1 MTDLIHKYSLQHL
14 HELTK
19 KPTPIVEQESEK
31 SHSDILK
38 IKKEQAEKQK
48 IPKYTIKSTDKATL
62 EEYDLKS
69 ALYQSMHTNK
79 RRTKESESIKK
90 PSTTKETPKDKA
102 PTKGSKTSKSASAK
116 EPVEEP
122 NAEVIME
129 DAGNDVVHDDDQPQA
144 ASEPKTYKTQNP
156 EWTCLESNNP
166 EGYRYPFNLSKPL
179 PLYGPLGHHAI
190 AVDYFFNNDL
200 EYLKTFD
207 PEVTYTLSITKTK
220 AARYEIKGIDDMVPT
235 LWGTINHASDIVY
248 FIVALRMFIRSL
260 ILKGRVED
268 LQLGVERYQK
278 NLNITKSQKTFP
290 GIEFKEPYTP
300 SYDPP

>member
-38 IKKEQAEKQK
+38 IKKEQAKKQK

-79 RRTKESESIKK
+79 RRTKEFESIKK

-102 PTKGSKTSKSASAK
+102 PTKGSKTGKSALAK

-122 NAEVIME
+122 NAE
-129 DAGNDVVHDDDQPQA
+129 
-144 ASEPKTYKTQNP
+144 NP
-156 EWTCLESNNP
+156 EWFKQPLRPPTLDPEWNKRQVVLDQPEQLWSNQMVSD
-166 EGYRYPFNLSKPL
+166 LQDPL
-179 PLYGPLGHHAI
+179 T
-190 AVDYFFNNDL
+190 FNNL
-200 EYLKTFD
+200 MATPIK
-207 PEVTYTLSITKTK
+207 LS
-220 AARYEIKGIDDMVPT
+220 
-235 LWGTINHASDIVY
+235 
-248 FIVALRMFIRSL
+248 
-260 ILKGRVED
+260 
-268 LQLGVERYQK
+268 
-278 NLNITKSQKTFP
+278 
-290 GIEFKEPYTP
+290 
-300 SYDPP
+300 